1 MEIELHR
8 NDSTSPWHLILV
20 NEEEEETDDC
30 IVPDAIAEFLIKK
43 MGLEEIAKNHFAIKP
58 Y

>member
-8 NDSTSPWHLILV
+8 NDNSSPWHLILV
-20 NEEEEETDDC
+20 NEEEEETSYC
-30 IVPDAIAEFLIKK
+30 IVPNAIAEFLIKK
-43 MGLEEIAKNHFAIKP
+43 MGLEEIAKNHFAIKT